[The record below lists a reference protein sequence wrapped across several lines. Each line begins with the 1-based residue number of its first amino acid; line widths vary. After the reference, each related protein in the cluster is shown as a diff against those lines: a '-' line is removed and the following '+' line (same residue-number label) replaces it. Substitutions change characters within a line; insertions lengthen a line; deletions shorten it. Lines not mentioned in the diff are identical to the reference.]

1 MPANAPR
8 RRPRAR
14 QGEGEHLR
22 TELIDAARRILAE
35 TGRSDAVTLRGVARA
50 VGVSAPSIY
59 LHFEDRDDLL
69 RAVLLDSF
77 ERFTRALL
85 DAPATGRPAG
95 DLRSGCLAYLA
106 FARHSDGAYAVLFS
120 GIVDVGSLLPGRHR
134 PGMDDPGDDPG
145 PGLEAF
151 ENLVG
156 AVQAGVDEGVV
167 AGRDARATAVKI
179 WTHLHGAA
187 GLRRAM
193 PGFGWVSDEEL
204 VDTML
209 ADLAGITPPAPAD

>member
-1 MPANAPR
+1 VPANTPR

-35 TGRSDAVTLRGVARA
+35 TGRADAVTLRGVARA

-69 RAVLLDSF
+69 RAVLLNSF
-77 ERFTRALL
+77 ERFGRALL
-85 DAPATGRPAG
+85 DAPTTGHPAG
-95 DLRSGCLAYLA
+95 DLRAGCLAYLT

-120 GIVDVGSLLPGRHR
+120 GIVDVESLLPGTHR
-134 PGMDDPGDDPG
+134 PGMDDPGGEPG
-145 PGLEAF
+145 PGLDAF
-151 ENLVG
+151 ENLVT
-156 AVQAGVDEGVV
+156 AFQVAIDQGVV
-167 AGRDARATAVKI
+167 AGRGARSTAVKV

-204 VDTML
+204 VDEML
-209 ADLAGITPPAPAD
+209 ADLAGIEPPVPDG